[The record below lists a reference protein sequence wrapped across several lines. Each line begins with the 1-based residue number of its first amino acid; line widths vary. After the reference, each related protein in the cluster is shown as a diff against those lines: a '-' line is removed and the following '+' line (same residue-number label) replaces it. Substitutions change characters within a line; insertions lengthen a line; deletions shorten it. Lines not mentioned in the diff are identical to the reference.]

1 MVLSSRS
8 GTGRMGNAT
17 AARRCFLHA
26 LRVTP
31 LGADADPGP
40 SLSLARGT
48 CRALASMQAFYS
60 DHFVLPLPPGHR
72 FPMQKYARLRER
84 VAGELP
90 HVALTEALPADDGML
105 GRVHAHDYVVRVSTG
120 ALNPKE
126 QREIGFPWS
135 PQMVERSRRS
145 AGATLAACRA
155 ALAQGV
161 AVNLAG
167 GTHHAYADRGEG
179 FCVFNDA
186 AVAARAVQADLG
198 AGTRVAIIDLDVH
211 QGNGTAAIFEHDPSV
226 FTLSLHG
233 EHNYP
238 FRKARSDL
246 DVALPDGC
254 GDDDYLVA
262 LGHALTDLFA
272 QFTPTLAIY
281 LAGADPL
288 ENDRLG
294 RLALTHDGLLA
305 RDRSVLTACAE
316 RGVPV
321 AIAMAGGYGRDIEQ
335 TVAAHFG
342 TVRLASQF
350 HRSGR
355 RFHRPPS
362 AQPTSSPPPSTM
374 SGPARPAHSAQ
385 QGDVFV

>member
-1 MVLSSRS
+1 
-8 GTGRMGNAT
+8 
-17 AARRCFLHA
+17 
-26 LRVTP
+26 
-31 LGADADPGP
+31 
-40 SLSLARGT
+40 
-48 CRALASMQAFYS
+48 MQAFYS

-72 FPMQKYARLRER
+72 FPMEKYARLRER

-90 HVALTEALPADDGML
+90 HVALAEALSADDVML
-105 GRVHAHDYVVRVSTG
+105 GRVHSPAYLARVSTG
-120 ALNPKE
+120 QLDPKE
-126 QREIGFPWS
+126 QRTIGFPWS

-145 AGATLAACRA
+145 AGATVAACRA
-155 ALAQGV
+155 ALTDGV
-161 AVNLAG
+161 AANLAG

-186 AVAARAVQADLG
+186 AVAARTMQAELG
-198 AGTRVAIIDLDVH
+198 PGTRVAIIDLDVH

-238 FRKARSDL
+238 FHKARGDL

-288 ENDRLG
+288 ANDRLG

-305 RDRSVLTACAE
+305 RDRRVLTACAE
-316 RGVPV
+316 RGLPV

-335 TVAAHFG
+335 TVAAHFA
-342 TVRLASQF
+342 TIRLAGQF
-350 HRSGR
+350 QRAVR
-355 RFHRPPS
+355 RGH
-362 AQPTSSPPPSTM
+362 
-374 SGPARPAHSAQ
+374 PAPAEGAL
-385 QGDVFV
+385 V

>member
-1 MVLSSRS
+1 
-8 GTGRMGNAT
+8 
-17 AARRCFLHA
+17 
-26 LRVTP
+26 
-31 LGADADPGP
+31 
-40 SLSLARGT
+40 
-48 CRALASMQAFYS
+48 MQAFYS

-90 HVALTEALPADDGML
+90 DVALTEALPADDLML
-105 GRVHAHDYVVRVSTG
+105 TRVHARDYVARVSRG
-120 ALNPKE
+120 ELNPKE

-145 AGATLAACRA
+145 AGATVAACRA
-155 ALAQGV
+155 ALVQGV

-167 GTHHAYADRGEG
+167 GTHHACADRGEG

-186 AVAARAVQADLG
+186 AVAARAIQTELG
-198 AGTRVAIIDLDVH
+198 PGTRIAIVDLDVH

-254 GDDDYLVA
+254 GDEDYLVA

-272 QFTPTLAIY
+272 QFTPALVIY

-305 RDRSVLTACAE
+305 RDRCVLTACAE
-316 RGVPV
+316 RALPV
-321 AIAMAGGYGRDIEQ
+321 AIAMAGGYARDIEQ
-335 TVAAHFG
+335 TVSAHFA

-350 HRSGR
+350 HQAGR
-355 RFHRPPS
+355 RTYGVPAAPS
-362 AQPTSSPPPSTM
+362 TPTAQPAQPS
-374 SGPARPAHSAQ
+374 GAL
-385 QGDVFV
+385 V